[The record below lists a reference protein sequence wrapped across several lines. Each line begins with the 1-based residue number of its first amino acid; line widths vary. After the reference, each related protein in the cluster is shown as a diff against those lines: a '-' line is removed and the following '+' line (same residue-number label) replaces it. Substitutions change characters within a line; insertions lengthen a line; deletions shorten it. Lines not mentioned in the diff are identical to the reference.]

1 MPPHYRGLPCGQ
13 RDDTTDFNIRCSW
26 RQLDCN
32 GKQRREH
39 EQKKS
44 DKMKNFEIIDYSEK
58 SIAVIG
64 DTKNIKESLKE
75 IGGVFNPRLRCGA
88 GWIFSKKKM
97 AELEE
102 ILGDG
107 VVTATTPERPQTDT
121 AELIGEYR
129 GELVKLWRT
138 DTSMIDFCIKKISSI
153 RKLSN
158 GGLITWEKPQINTNF
173 CFGYMGQS
181 DEGDAQQMAQNA
193 KKNEDYFLS
202 ENLGIFD
209 VTIKKIKST
218 LKENNENK
226 LYIYKEYSRDS
237 VNLWGFTV
245 LSFSEF
251 IYQNERKI
259 YNDIQE
265 ASDED
270 IKIILEAEKEERKK
284 FEKRLKTYLKR
295 YGLSKV
301 KTWSYWQD

>member
-1 MPPHYRGLPCGQ
+1 
-13 RDDTTDFNIRCSW
+13 
-26 RQLDCN
+26 
-32 GKQRREH
+32 
-39 EQKKS
+39 
-44 DKMKNFEIIDYSEK
+44 MKNFEIIDYSEK
-58 SIAVIG
+58 SVAVIG
-64 DTKNIKESLKE
+64 DTKEIKESLKE
-75 IGGVFNPRLRCGA
+75 IGGVFNPRLRCGS

-102 ILGDG
+102 LLNNG
-107 VVTATTPERPQTDT
+107 VVTATTAERPQTDT

-138 DTSMIDFCIKKISSI
+138 DNKMIDFCIKKISSI

-158 GGLITWEKPQINTNF
+158 GGLITWEKPEINTSF

-181 DEGDAQQMAQNA
+181 DYEDAQQMAEHA
-193 KKNEDYFLS
+193 KKDEDYFLS

-251 IYQNERKI
+251 INQKERKL
-259 YNDIQE
+259 YNEIQE

-270 IKIILEAEKEERKK
+270 IRTILAVEQEERKK

>member
-1 MPPHYRGLPCGQ
+1 
-13 RDDTTDFNIRCSW
+13 
-26 RQLDCN
+26 
-32 GKQRREH
+32 
-39 EQKKS
+39 
-44 DKMKNFEIIDYSEK
+44 MKNFEIIDYSEK
-58 SIAVIG
+58 SIALVG

-121 AELIGEYR
+121 AELVGEYR

-209 VTIKKIKST
+209 VTITKIEST
-218 LKENNENK
+218 LKKNNENK

-259 YNDIQE
+259 YNEIQE

-270 IKIILEAEKEERKK
+270 IRTILAAEKEERKK

>member
-1 MPPHYRGLPCGQ
+1 MN
-13 RDDTTDFNIRCSW
+13 NI
-26 RQLDCN
+26 
-32 GKQRREH
+32 
-39 EQKKS
+39 
-44 DKMKNFEIIDYSEK
+44 EIIDYSEK
-58 SIAVIG
+58 SVAVVG
-64 DTKNIKESLKE
+64 DTKDIKDSLKE

-88 GWIFSKKKM
+88 GWIFSKKKTEEL
-97 AELEE
+97 AEL
-102 ILGDG
+102 LGSG

-121 AELIGEYR
+121 AELVEEYR
-129 GELVKLWRT
+129 GELVKLWSK
-138 DTSMIDFCIKKISSI
+138 DKKMIDFCIKKISSI

-158 GGLITWEKPQINTNF
+158 GGLITWEKPEINTSF

-181 DEGDAQQMAQNA
+181 DYEDAQQMAEHA
-193 KKNEDYFLS
+193 KKDEDYFLS

-218 LKENNENK
+218 LKENKENK

-251 IYQNERKI
+251 INQKERKL
-259 YNDIQE
+259 YNEIQE

-270 IKIILEAEKEERKK
+270 IRIILAAEQEERKK

>member
-1 MPPHYRGLPCGQ
+1 
-13 RDDTTDFNIRCSW
+13 
-26 RQLDCN
+26 
-32 GKQRREH
+32 
-39 EQKKS
+39 
-44 DKMKNFEIIDYSEK
+44 MKNFEIIDYSEK
-58 SIAVIG
+58 SVAVVG
-64 DTKNIKESLKE
+64 DTKDIKDSLKE
-75 IGGVFNPRLRCGA
+75 IGGVFNPRLRCGS

-97 AELEE
+97 AVLAEL
-102 ILGDG
+102 LGSG
-107 VVTATTPERPQTDT
+107 VVTATTAERPQTDT
-121 AELIGEYR
+121 AELMEEYR

-138 DTSMIDFCIKKISSI
+138 DNKMIDFSIKKISSI

-158 GGLITWEKPQINTNF
+158 GGLITWKKPEINTSF

-181 DEGDAQQMAQNA
+181 DYEDAQQMAQHA
-193 KKNEDYFLS
+193 KKDEDYFLS

-251 IYQNERKI
+251 IYQNERKL
-259 YNDIQE
+259 YNEIQE
-265 ASDED
+265 ASHED
-270 IKIILEAEKEERKK
+270 IKIILEAEKEERAK

-301 KTWSYWQD
+301 KTWPYW

>member
-1 MPPHYRGLPCGQ
+1 
-13 RDDTTDFNIRCSW
+13 
-26 RQLDCN
+26 
-32 GKQRREH
+32 
-39 EQKKS
+39 
-44 DKMKNFEIIDYSEK
+44 MKNFEIIDYSEK
-58 SIAVIG
+58 SVAVVG

-97 AELEE
+97 AELEQ
-102 ILGDG
+102 LLSNG

-121 AELIGEYR
+121 AELMEEYR

-138 DTSMIDFCIKKISSI
+138 DTSMIDFCLKKISSI

-158 GGLITWEKPQINTNF
+158 GGLITWEKPQINTSF

-226 LYIYKEYSRDS
+226 LYIYKEYPRDS

-270 IKIILEAEKEERKK
+270 IRTILAAEKEERKK

>member
-1 MPPHYRGLPCGQ
+1 
-13 RDDTTDFNIRCSW
+13 
-26 RQLDCN
+26 
-32 GKQRREH
+32 
-39 EQKKS
+39 
-44 DKMKNFEIIDYSEK
+44 MKNFEIIDYSEK

-75 IGGVFNPRLRCGA
+75 IGGVFNPRLKCGS

-97 AELEE
+97 AVLAEL
-102 ILGDG
+102 LGSG

-121 AELIGEYR
+121 AELVGEYR
-129 GELVKLWRT
+129 CELVKLWRT

-158 GGLITWEKPQINTNF
+158 GGLIVWEKPEINTSF

-181 DEGDAQQMAQNA
+181 DYEDAQQMAEHA
-193 KKNEDYFLS
+193 KKDEDYFLS

-209 VTIKKIKST
+209 VTIKKIEST

-245 LSFSEF
+245 LSFCEF
-251 IYQNERKI
+251 INQKERKL
-259 YNDIQE
+259 YNEIQE
-265 ASDED
+265 ASHED
-270 IKIILEAEKEERKK
+270 IINILAAEKEERAK

-301 KTWSYWQD
+301 KTWSYWSD

>member
-1 MPPHYRGLPCGQ
+1 
-13 RDDTTDFNIRCSW
+13 
-26 RQLDCN
+26 
-32 GKQRREH
+32 
-39 EQKKS
+39 
-44 DKMKNFEIIDYSEK
+44 MKNFEIIDYSEK

-64 DTKNIKESLKE
+64 DTKDIKESLKE
-75 IGGVFNPRLRCGA
+75 IGGVFNPRLSCGA

-97 AELEE
+97 AELSE
-102 ILGDG
+102 ILGSG

-121 AELIGEYR
+121 TELMEEYR
-129 GELVKLWRT
+129 AELVKLWRA
-138 DTSMIDFCIKKISSI
+138 DNKMIDFCIKKISSI

-158 GGLITWEKPQINTNF
+158 GGLIVWEKPEINTSF

-181 DEGDAQQMAQNA
+181 DYEDAQQMADHA

-209 VTIKKIKST
+209 VTIKKIEST

-251 IYQNERKI
+251 INQKERKL
-259 YNDIQE
+259 YNEIQE

-270 IKIILEAEKEERKK
+270 IRTILEAEQEERAK

>member
-1 MPPHYRGLPCGQ
+1 
-13 RDDTTDFNIRCSW
+13 
-26 RQLDCN
+26 
-32 GKQRREH
+32 
-39 EQKKS
+39 
-44 DKMKNFEIIDYSEK
+44 MKNFKIIDYSEK
-58 SIAVIG
+58 SIAVVG
-64 DTKNIKESLKE
+64 DTKDIKDSLKK
-75 IGGVFNPRLRCGA
+75 IGGVFNPRLSCGA

-97 AELEE
+97 AELSEL
-102 ILGDG
+102 LGSG

-121 AELIGEYR
+121 AELMEDYR

-138 DTSMIDFCIKKISSI
+138 DNKMIDFCIKKISSI

-158 GGLITWEKPQINTNF
+158 GGLITWEKPEINTSF

-181 DEGDAQQMAQNA
+181 DYEDAQQMVDHA
-193 KKNEDYFLS
+193 KKDEDYFLS

-218 LKENNENK
+218 LNENNENK
-226 LYIYKEYSRDS
+226 LYIYKEYPRDS

-270 IKIILEAEKEERKK
+270 IRTILAAEQEERKK

-301 KTWSYWQD
+301 KSWSYWQD

>member
-1 MPPHYRGLPCGQ
+1 
-13 RDDTTDFNIRCSW
+13 
-26 RQLDCN
+26 
-32 GKQRREH
+32 
-39 EQKKS
+39 
-44 DKMKNFEIIDYSEK
+44 MKNFEIIDYSEK
-58 SIAVIG
+58 SVAVVG
-64 DTKNIKESLKE
+64 DTKNIKESLKK

-88 GWIFSKKKM
+88 GWIFQKNKM
-97 AELEE
+97 AELAE
-102 ILGDG
+102 LLNNG
-107 VVTATTPERPQTDT
+107 VVAVTTAERPQTDT
-121 AELIGEYR
+121 AELMEDYR

-138 DTSMIDFCIKKISSI
+138 DASMIDFCIKKTSSI
-153 RKLSN
+153 KKLSN
-158 GGLITWEKPQINTNF
+158 GGLIVWEKPEINTSF

-181 DEGDAQQMAQNA
+181 DYEDAQQMAEHA
-193 KKNEDYFLS
+193 KKDEDYFLS

-226 LYIYKEYSRDS
+226 LYIYKEYSRGS

-251 IYQNERKI
+251 IYQNERKL
-259 YNDIQE
+259 YNEIQE

-270 IKIILEAEKEERKK
+270 IRTILAAEQEERAK

>member
-1 MPPHYRGLPCGQ
+1 
-13 RDDTTDFNIRCSW
+13 
-26 RQLDCN
+26 
-32 GKQRREH
+32 
-39 EQKKS
+39 
-44 DKMKNFEIIDYSEK
+44 MKNFEIIDYSEK

-64 DTKNIKESLKE
+64 DTKDIKDSLKE

-97 AELEE
+97 AELTE
-102 ILGDG
+102 ILGSG

-121 AELIGEYR
+121 AELVGEYR

-138 DTSMIDFCIKKISSI
+138 DTSMIDFSIKKISSI

-158 GGLITWEKPQINTNF
+158 GGLITWEKPQINTSF

-181 DEGDAQQMAQNA
+181 DYEDAQQMAQNA
-193 KKNEDYFLS
+193 KKDEDYSLS
-202 ENLGIFD
+202 EHLGILD
-209 VTIKKIKST
+209 LTLKTIKSPRN
-218 LKENNENK
+218 ENKENK
-226 LYIYKEYSRDS
+226 LYIYKEYPRDS

-251 IYQNERKI
+251 IYQKERKL
-259 YNDIQE
+259 YNEIQE

-270 IKIILEAEKEERKK
+270 IRTILAAEKEERAK

-301 KTWSYWQD
+301 KPWSYWSY

>member
-1 MPPHYRGLPCGQ
+1 
-13 RDDTTDFNIRCSW
+13 
-26 RQLDCN
+26 
-32 GKQRREH
+32 
-39 EQKKS
+39 
-44 DKMKNFEIIDYSEK
+44 MKNFEIIDYSEK

-102 ILGDG
+102 ILGDDG
-107 VVTATTPERPQTDT
+107 VVTATMPERPQTDT
-121 AELIGEYR
+121 AELMEEYR

-158 GGLITWEKPQINTNF
+158 GGLITWDKPEINTSF

-181 DEGDAQQMAQNA
+181 DYEDAQQNAKNA
-193 KKNEDYFLS
+193 KKDEDYLLS

-251 IYQNERKI
+251 IYQNERKL
-259 YNDIQE
+259 YNEIQE

-270 IKIILEAEKEERKK
+270 IKIILEAEKEERAK

-301 KTWSYWQD
+301 KTWSYWSDYKKFIFFKKMLFN

>member
-1 MPPHYRGLPCGQ
+1 
-13 RDDTTDFNIRCSW
+13 
-26 RQLDCN
+26 
-32 GKQRREH
+32 
-39 EQKKS
+39 
-44 DKMKNFEIIDYSEK
+44 MKNFKIIDYSEK

-64 DTKNIKESLKE
+64 DTKDIKDSLKE

-88 GWIFSKKKM
+88 GWIFQKKKM
-97 AELEE
+97 AELAE
-102 ILGDG
+102 ILGNDG

-121 AELIGEYR
+121 AELVEEYR

-158 GGLITWEKPQINTNF
+158 GGLITWKKPEINTRF

-218 LKENNENK
+218 LKKNNENK
-226 LYIYKEYSRDS
+226 LYIYKEYSRDY

-270 IKIILEAEKEERKK
+270 IRIILEAEKEERAK

>member
-1 MPPHYRGLPCGQ
+1 MN
-13 RDDTTDFNIRCSW
+13 NI
-26 RQLDCN
+26 
-32 GKQRREH
+32 
-39 EQKKS
+39 
-44 DKMKNFEIIDYSEK
+44 EIIDYSEK

-102 ILGDG
+102 LLGSG

-121 AELIGEYR
+121 AELMEDYR
-129 GELVKLWRT
+129 AELVKLWRT
-138 DTSMIDFCIKKISSI
+138 DNKMIDFSIKKISSI
-153 RKLSN
+153 KKLSN
-158 GGLITWEKPQINTNF
+158 GGLIVWEKPEINTSF

-181 DEGDAQQMAQNA
+181 DYEDAQQMAEHA
-193 KKNEDYFLS
+193 KKDEDYFLS

-251 IYQNERKI
+251 INQKERKL
-259 YNDIQE
+259 YNEIQE

-270 IKIILEAEKEERKK
+270 IRVILAAEQEERAK